1 MERSWKHYKDVEP
14 SEYLDVAASVGYQL
28 TWLIFFCY
36 GYMPQKK
43 LMVLRHTPLAS
54 HFANS
59 GHIFVDPGNAE
70 ENRVSYIP
78 RLKR

>member
-1 MERSWKHYKDVEP
+1 
-14 SEYLDVAASVGYQL
+14 
-28 TWLIFFCY
+28 
-36 GYMPQKK
+36 MPQKK

-59 GHIFVDPGNAE
+59 GHIFVDPGDAE

-78 RLKR
+78 RLKRWSSVESIFPHLSGAGC